1 MKTVAPDG
9 KLKASDIVRADLVP
23 GFQMNL
29 LSTVVRVTD
38 SGWAS
43 CTVSTWH
50 PDKGSVDS
58 SLEHRF
64 SSLELDSIREALE
77 ALAEGV
83 SEPITWDDIPI
94 QRITF
99 MMNSREV
106 SFETLEF
113 NPNPAEPLPD
123 SSRFDAVWH
132 LIHQPFTSIINQK
145 DA

>member
-9 KLKASDIVRADLVP
+9 KLKASDIVRADRIP
-23 GFQMNL
+23 GFETNP
-29 LSTVVRVTD
+29 LSTAVRVTN

-43 CTVSTWH
+43 CTISTWH
-50 PDKGSVDS
+50 PDTGRVDS

-64 SSLELDSIREALE
+64 SSLEMDSIREALG
-77 ALAEGV
+77 ALSAVV

-99 MMNSREV
+99 VMDSREV

-113 NPNPAEPLPD
+113 NPIPAEPLPD
-123 SSRFDAVWH
+123 SSKFDAAWH
-132 LIHQPFTSIINQK
+132 LIHHPFTSFLNK
-145 DA
+145 NDA